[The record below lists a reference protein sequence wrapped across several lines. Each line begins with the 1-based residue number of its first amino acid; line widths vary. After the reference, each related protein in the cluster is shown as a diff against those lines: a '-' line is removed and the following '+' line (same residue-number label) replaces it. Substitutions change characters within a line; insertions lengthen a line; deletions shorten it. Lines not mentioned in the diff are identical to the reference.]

1 MNSQYR
7 DNVKSK
13 TVALKKKKW
22 LVIGNLTLGIW
33 NNAIIYLSDFQTI
46 AFQCPKQPLLN
57 QLYTILCIE
66 KPIERFHW
74 RGQHLCKFMWTKEI
88 VCVSKEFNSHKIFV
102 WNTKM
107 ATASLFWNIKMA
119 PVTSYMWKR
128 SILYWRGIF
137 RNSITYTF
145 LSGNHTRF
153 WDKRAQVFFSTLGWN
168 SWIFFINQVFRA

>member
-1 MNSQYR
+1 M
-7 DNVKSK
+7 
-13 TVALKKKKW
+13 
-22 LVIGNLTLGIW
+22 GIW

-88 VCVSKEFNSHKIFV
+88 FCVSKEFNSHKICLEHQDGRRFIV
-102 WNTKM
+102 
-107 ATASLFWNIKMA
+107 LEHQDGRRD
-119 PVTSYMWKR
+119 VMWKR
-128 SILYWRGIF
+128 SILYWRGNF
-137 RNSITYTF
+137 RNSNTYTF

-153 WDKRAQVFFSTLGWN
+153 WDKHAQVFFSTLGWN